1 MVFGDVAYREPRRL
15 RRPDRDRKY
24 ACLAYQVPGAD
35 DMPIFL
41 DREVAD
47 RIERHAL
54 SDTSV
59 ELGGILLGHECV
71 DDQTGQPF
79 VWISRELEARHYENT
94 QASFTYTHESWEE
107 ITRERD
113 KRFPDL
119 DIVGWYH
126 THPDFGIFL
135 SGHDQFIH
143 NHFFAQPLQVAY
155 VVDPIRRTRG
165 FFVWKGGKLVEV
177 GGYHIVSPREER
189 PRLARVVDDLEGI
202 EPNEESGGAGIT
214 LTPRLEAELMSMLRR
229 TAAPMSYSA
238 PPDRGVTAA
247 VFTLIGLVGG
257 SLGLALALWIGS
269 LTIQIREQTAQMAG
283 LRQNLVDAKRL
294 ADLDERAAAVAASE
308 EALSAVLQE
317 VRIDGSP
324 ERFVELYQRSVRERD
339 QATARAA
346 MADQVGHDLL
356 AKNDEILQL
365 TAERDKLAVAAKAA
379 TAKLA
384 AISKAAPEGK
394 EGAVGSTA
402 KGFLDGFSPAAQG
415 GMLLVTSL
423 FGLLVGWLL
432 PRRPLLPLADPMPG
446 RPDPPANPGWPA
458 KPGGE
463 EIRIGGD

>member
-1 MVFGDVAYREPRRL
+1 
-15 RRPDRDRKY
+15 
-24 ACLAYQVPGAD
+24 
-35 DMPIFL
+35 
-41 DREVAD
+41 
-47 RIERHAL
+47 
-54 SDTSV
+54 
-59 ELGGILLGHECV
+59 
-71 DDQTGQPF
+71 
-79 VWISRELEARHYENT
+79 
-94 QASFTYTHESWEE
+94 
-107 ITRERD
+107 
-113 KRFPDL
+113 
-119 DIVGWYH
+119 
-126 THPDFGIFL
+126 
-135 SGHDQFIH
+135 
-143 NHFFAQPLQVAY
+143 
-155 VVDPIRRTRG
+155 
-165 FFVWKGGKLVEV
+165 
-177 GGYHIVSPREER
+177 
-189 PRLARVVDDLEGI
+189 
-202 EPNEESGGAGIT
+202 
-214 LTPRLEAELMSMLRR
+214 
-229 TAAPMSYSA
+229 
-238 PPDRGVTAA
+238 
-247 VFTLIGLVGG
+247 
-257 SLGLALALWIGS
+257 
-269 LTIQIREQTAQMAG
+269 MAG